1 MIRIRFWAATGC
13 SILGGQSK
21 LALDKLVKL
30 TEDMEIDVR
39 ISAAEA
45 LYGLGQTGIAV
56 ESLSER
62 KSLII

>member
-1 MIRIRFWAATGC
+1 
-13 SILGGQSK
+13 
-21 LALDKLVKL
+21 LDKLVKL
-30 TEDMEIDVR
+30 TEDIEIGVR

-45 LYGLGQTGIAV
+45 LYGLGQTGIEV